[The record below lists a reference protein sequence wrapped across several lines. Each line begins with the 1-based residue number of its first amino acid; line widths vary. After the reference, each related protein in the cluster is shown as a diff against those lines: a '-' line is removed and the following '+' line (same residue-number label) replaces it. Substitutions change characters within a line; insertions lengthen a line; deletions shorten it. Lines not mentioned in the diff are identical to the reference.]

1 MLESSHERKDK
12 MSRVYPSESGIAI
25 DQLIKKAKR
34 SAAPVE
40 ALVRGEEMVVVV
52 MPKRDY
58 EQLRAIREAAQSL
71 ATRSPKT
78 RKGYLAETMRVL
90 RRYEKKYGMKSAEFY
105 RRFQTG
111 ELGEDERDYF
121 DWRVEYNS
129 YRRLKRRVADAQR

>member
-1 MLESSHERKDK
+1 
-12 MSRVYPSESGIAI
+12 MSRVQSSESGIVI

-40 ALVRGEEMVVVV
+40 APVRGEEMVVVV

-58 EQLRAIREAAQSL
+58 ERMRALREAAQSL
-71 ATRSPKT
+71 ATRAPKT
-78 RKGYLAETMRVL
+78 RNGYLAETARVL
-90 RRYEKKYGMKSAEFY
+90 RGYEKKYGMKSAEFY

-111 ELGEDERDYF
+111 ELGENERDYF

-129 YRRLKRRVADAQR
+129 YRRLKSRVANVQR

>member
-1 MLESSHERKDK
+1 

-40 ALVRGEEMVVVV
+40 APVRGEEMVVVV

-58 EQLRAIREAAQSL
+58 ERMRAIREAVQSF
-71 ATRSPKT
+71 ATRPPKT
-78 RKGYLAETMRVL
+78 LAGYLAETTRAL
-90 RRYEKKYGMKSAEFY
+90 QRYEKKYGMKSAEFY

-121 DWRVEYNS
+121 DWRVEYNT
-129 YRRLKRRVADAQR
+129 YRRLKRRAANGKR